1 MPEEARWSHANP
13 VRIRAGA
20 GVLAELP
27 GLLPAGRILVVT
39 SPGAR
44 RRGLLD
50 GLLAA
55 LPDRLVICDRIAPN
69 PDLDALDELISGF
82 LGLGLTGVCAIGGG
96 SVIDAAK
103 AFAACLPLGRERPLD
118 AVLRH
123 GSAAISARLPLIVC
137 PTTAGT
143 GSEVTPFATIWDGRD
158 KRKRS
163 LSDPL
168 LYPDLALLDPV
179 PTLTLPPDETLY
191 SALDAISHALES
203 LWNRHRTPVSSAMA
217 AHSLAM
223 MTEALPMA
231 LRDPGNLRGRSQVQ
245 QASALAGLAI
255 SQTRTAIAHAISYPL
270 TIHHGI
276 PHGLACSFTLPAIID
291 LIESS
296 RIDLAVDHGL
306 LRRSRDLLL
315 SLRLDERIAR
325 LIAPESVLD
334 MIEAMH
340 APGRSDNFLLPVDRT
355 ALRSIV
361 ASSVKMRIQP
371 AATNSHQ
378 QHSASGS
385 MSPSGT
391 SSPPWGSGDSI

>member
-1 MPEEARWSHANP
+1 VPEDARWSHANP

-27 GLLPAGRILVVT
+27 GLLPAGRILLVT

-55 LPDRLVICDRIAPN
+55 LPDRLVICERIAPN
-69 PDLDALDELISGF
+69 PDLDALDGLISEF
-82 LGLGLTGVCAIGGG
+82 ISLGIAGVCAIGGG

-103 AFAACLPLGRERPLD
+103 AFAACLPLGCERPLD

-123 GSAAISARLPLIVC
+123 GSASITARLPLIVC

-203 LWNRHRTPVSSAMA
+203 LWNRHRTPVSIAMA
-217 AHSLAM
+217 ARSLAM
-223 MTEALPMA
+223 MIEALPLA
-231 LRDPGNLRGRSQVQ
+231 LRDPSDLRGRSQVQ
-245 QASALAGLAI
+245 QASTLAGLAI

-270 TIHHGI
+270 TSQHGI

-291 LIESS
+291 LIGSR
-296 RIDLAVDHGL
+296 RIDIAVDHGL
-306 LRRSRDLLL
+306 LMRSRDLLI
-315 SLRLDERIAR
+315 SLGLDERIAR
-325 LIAPESVLD
+325 FITPESVLD

-340 APGRSDNFLLPVDRT
+340 APGRSDNFPVSVDRT
-355 ALRSIV
+355 DLRSIV
-361 ASSVKMRIQP
+361 ASSVMMRVQP
-371 AATNSHQ
+371 AAANGHQ
-378 QHSASGS
+378 RHSASGS
-385 MSPSGT
+385 IAPSAT
-391 SSPPWGSGDSI
+391 SSPTRGSGDGI